1 MFLREEAHISPGSKR
16 NTLYQLAAGC
26 IKSMCRLGSNDEAQT
41 LSDCLSQKKNSI
53 TIKDTAS
60 QMTTTKMTEVKVN
73 YTILRNKCCRGTYS
87 WQAFPRKTV
96 KVQAS

>member
-41 LSDCLSQKKNSI
+41 LSDCLSLKKKLNYYQGHSI
-53 TIKDTAS
+53 SND
-60 QMTTTKMTEVKVN
+60 N
-73 YTILRNKCCRGTYS
+73 NKNDRS
-87 WQAFPRKTV
+87 
-96 KVQAS
+96 